1 MTNRKKSSESLPGA
15 SPGLAI
21 PASAPPAPR
30 HPGTPVPVEN
40 VTTATFKCVFPVCG
54 GICCKNGR
62 PGLETYQA
70 EKIEANLGKFLPHL
84 RPTARKHVERH
95 GWLTHRTKDG
105 YRMIGVEG
113 GWCLFA
119 NEGCVFQ
126 KVGMLEG
133 DPWAYKPVDCVIFPL
148 AKRDGQWFVRQW
160 GLKNEEWDIFCLNP
174 KEDPTPA
181 THSLRDE
188 IAYVTAREERM
199 AREAATKEGHVS
211 AAQPA
216 VCGHASPGTTMH
228 SKANARKR

>member
-1 MTNRKKSSESLPGA
+1 VL
-15 SPGLAI
+15 
-21 PASAPPAPR
+21 
-30 HPGTPVPVEN
+30 VEN

-62 PGLETYQA
+62 PCLETYQV

-84 RPTARKHVERH
+84 RPAARKHVEKN

-133 DPWAYKPVDCVIFPL
+133 TPGPTSRSIASSSHWPSGTGSGSCGSGASKTRSGTSSVML
-148 AKRDGQWFVRQW
+148 LLWGRTNTRMLLLWGRTNTRD
-160 GLKNEEWDIFCLNP
+160 
-174 KEDPTPA
+174 
-181 THSLRDE
+181 
-188 IAYVTAREERM
+188 
-199 AREAATKEGHVS
+199 
-211 AAQPA
+211 
-216 VCGHASPGTTMH
+216 
-228 SKANARKR
+228 